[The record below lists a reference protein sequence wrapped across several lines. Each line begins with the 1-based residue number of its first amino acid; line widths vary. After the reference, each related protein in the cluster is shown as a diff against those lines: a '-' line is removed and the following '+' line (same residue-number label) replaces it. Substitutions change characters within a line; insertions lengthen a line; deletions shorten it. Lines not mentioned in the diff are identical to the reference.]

1 LRLKLIFG
9 HFLNCSTSYFLI
21 ETSYVH
27 EFALCPCA
35 RCTERD
41 DVLIVFSALN
51 SNKLRISSQSVNNC
65 VCEVLINDCATD
77 GFVLCVRGA
86 VAMCARTVQARK
98 KLCTASS
105 SLCLVYFRPNVAE
118 LMARGVIFRPASAAA
133 ALSRSALCV
142 CAVR

>member
-1 LRLKLIFG
+1 M
-9 HFLNCSTSYFLI
+9 
-21 ETSYVH
+21 
-27 EFALCPCA
+27 
-35 RCTERD
+35 ERD

-51 SNKLRISSQSVNNC
+51 SNKLRIQSVNNC

-77 GFVLCVRGA
+77 GFALSLCGA

-98 KLCTASS
+98 KLCTAS

-133 ALSRSALCV
+133 LSRSALRAAEKERERERRRRV
-142 CAVR
+142 